1 MSTHSPFT
9 SVNSK
14 QWAPEQGI
22 PPVTASR
29 WFSSGT
35 LPVPARR
42 VGHLILGDAPAPPGR
57 RAAAHR
63 AARAMAALQH
73 DGPQGCP
80 T

>member
-1 MSTHSPFT
+1 MPSTFFSQAKVVTAAEWAEGVTTADVSTHSPFT

-29 WFSSGT
+29 CFPSGT

-42 VGHLILGDAPAPPGR
+42 VGHLIPGNAPA
-57 RAAAHR
+57 
-63 AARAMAALQH
+63 
-73 DGPQGCP
+73 
-80 T
+80 